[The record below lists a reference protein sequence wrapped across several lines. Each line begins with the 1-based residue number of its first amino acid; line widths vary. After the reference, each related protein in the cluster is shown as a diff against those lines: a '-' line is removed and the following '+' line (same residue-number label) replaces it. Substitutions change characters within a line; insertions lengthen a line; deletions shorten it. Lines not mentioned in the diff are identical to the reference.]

1 MSRMPRYSTYA
12 ERLAAYRPQQDDTG
26 PNLYMPALAP
36 LWTVPTKGRWRLA
49 VDLAAR
55 LLQAVSEEMQ
65 AYSDQRSEAWNMGQT
80 ADRLHENIDQVAE
93 ALQRVDDLR
102 SEF

>member
-1 MSRMPRYSTYA
+1 MTRMSRYSTYA
-12 ERLAAYRPQQDDTG
+12 ERLAAYRPQQDDT
-26 PNLYMPALAP
+26 NAKLYMPALAP
-36 LWTVPTKGRWRLA
+36 LYTVPSKGRWRLA

-55 LLQAVSEEMQ
+55 LLQAVAEEMQ

-80 ADRLHENIDQVAE
+80 ASRLHENIDLVTE
-93 ALQRVDDLR
+93 TLQHVDDLR